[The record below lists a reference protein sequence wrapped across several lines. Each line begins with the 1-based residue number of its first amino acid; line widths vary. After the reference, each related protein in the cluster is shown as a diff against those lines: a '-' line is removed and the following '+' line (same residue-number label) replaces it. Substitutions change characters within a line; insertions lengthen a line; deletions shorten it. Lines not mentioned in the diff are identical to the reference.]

1 MFIYTKHDQDIEK
14 LKALEFP
21 LIMTLENGTH
31 VFSMKHDKDAHVTFS
46 SIELESAHVT
56 NELLF

>member
-1 MFIYTKHDQDIEK
+1 MFIYTKQSQDIEK

-46 SIELESAHVT
+46 SSELERAHVT
-56 NELLF
+56 NELLY

>member
-1 MFIYTKHDQDIEK
+1 MFIYTNNEHDINK
-14 LKALEFP
+14 LKGCEFP

-31 VFSMKHDKDAHVTFS
+31 VFSMKHDKDAHATFS
-46 SIELESAHVT
+46 SSELESAHVT

>member
-31 VFSMKHDKDAHVTFS
+31 GFSMKHDKEAHVTFS
-46 SIELESAHVT
+46 SSELESAHVA